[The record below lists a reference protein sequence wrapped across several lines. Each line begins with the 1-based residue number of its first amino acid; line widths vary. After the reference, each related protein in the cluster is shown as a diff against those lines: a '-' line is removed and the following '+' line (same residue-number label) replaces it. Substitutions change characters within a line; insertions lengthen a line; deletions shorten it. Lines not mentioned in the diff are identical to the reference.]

1 MLPCGAATLRRP
13 SLGPVPNRD
22 CLHCRIGA
30 SIRQRKNKG
39 AVNVGSEIRPG
50 RLSEPQPLSDRAR
63 RRRGDRL
70 LPKVFGATL
79 RMKLDA
85 PGGRVGH
92 AELEI
97 GNGLVMLADEHPEM
111 GALAP
116 TTIGGTPVGLH
127 VYLEDVDAVAKKAVA
142 AGATLKRPVEN
153 QFYGDR
159 LGSIID
165 PFGHL
170 WHIST
175 HVEDVSPE
183 EIGRRAAALGRGH
196 HSWSRGK
203 SRPIPRPA

>member
-1 MLPCGAATLRRP
+1 MSAVKSVPEGYPSLSPYLIVRDGAAAI
-13 SLGPVPNRD
+13 D
-22 CLHCRIGA
+22 FY
-30 SIRQRKNKG
+30 Q
-39 AVNVGSEIRPG
+39 
-50 RLSEPQPLSDRAR
+50 
-63 RRRGDRL
+63 
-70 LPKVFGATL
+70 KVFGATL

-175 HVEDVSPE
+175 HVEDVSTD
-183 EIGRRAAALGRGH
+183 EIGRRAAALGRGQ
-196 HSWSRGK
+196 HS
-203 SRPIPRPA
+203 

>member
-1 MLPCGAATLRRP
+1 MSAVKSVPEGYPSLSPYLIVRDGAAAI
-13 SLGPVPNRD
+13 D
-22 CLHCRIGA
+22 FY
-30 SIRQRKNKG
+30 Q
-39 AVNVGSEIRPG
+39 
-50 RLSEPQPLSDRAR
+50 
-63 RRRGDRL
+63 
-70 LPKVFGATL
+70 KVFGATL

-97 GNGLVMLADEHPEM
+97 GNGLVMLADEHPEL

-127 VYLEDVDAVAKKAVA
+127 LYLEDVDAVAKKAVA
-142 AGATLKRPVEN
+142 AGATLKRPVESE
-153 QFYGDR
+153 FYGDR

-170 WHIST
+170 WHIAT

-183 EIGRRAAALGRGH
+183 EIQRRSSLLHITGFDSH
-196 HSWSRGK
+196 HSLRQERERRRILAVKCRFQEPKVHNGVRALRG
-203 SRPIPRPA
+203 

>member
-1 MLPCGAATLRRP
+1 MSAVKSVPEGYPSLSPYLIVRDGAAA
-13 SLGPVPNRD
+13 
-22 CLHCRIGA
+22 IEFY
-30 SIRQRKNKG
+30 Q
-39 AVNVGSEIRPG
+39 
-50 RLSEPQPLSDRAR
+50 
-63 RRRGDRL
+63 
-70 LPKVFGATL
+70 KVFGATL
-79 RMKLDA
+79 RLKLDA
-85 PGGRVGH
+85 PGGRIGH

-97 GNGLVMLADEHPEM
+97 GNGLVMLADEHPEI

-127 VYLEDVDAVAKKAVA
+127 LYLEDVDAVAKKAIA

-183 EIGRRAAALGRGH
+183 EIGRRAAAMAKEH
-196 HSWSRGK
+196 
-203 SRPIPRPA
+203 

>member
-1 MLPCGAATLRRP
+1 MEESDAGRETDPRRLCEPEPLP
-13 SLGPVPNRD
+13 
-22 CLHCRIGA
+22 
-30 SIRQRKNKG
+30 
-39 AVNVGSEIRPG
+39 
-50 RLSEPQPLSDRAR
+50 DRAR
-63 RRRGDRL
+63 RRRAIDFYQN
-70 LPKVFGATL
+70 VFGAKL
-79 RMKLDA
+79 RMKLDG
-85 PGGRVGH
+85 PGGRIGH

-97 GNGLVMLADEHPEM
+97 GNGLIMLADEHPEM

-127 VYLEDVDAVAKKAVA
+127 VYLEDVDAVAKKAIA

-183 EIGRRAAALGRGH
+183 EIGRRAAAMAKEH
-196 HSWSRGK
+196 
-203 SRPIPRPA
+203 

>member
-1 MLPCGAATLRRP
+1 MSAVKSVPEGYPSLSPYLIVRDGAAA
-13 SLGPVPNRD
+13 
-22 CLHCRIGA
+22 IEFY
-30 SIRQRKNKG
+30 Q
-39 AVNVGSEIRPG
+39 
-50 RLSEPQPLSDRAR
+50 
-63 RRRGDRL
+63 
-70 LPKVFGATL
+70 KVFGATL

-127 VYLEDVDAVAKKAVA
+127 LYLEDVDAVAKKAIA

-183 EIGRRAAALGRGH
+183 EMQKRMAAMM
-196 HSWSRGK
+196 
-203 SRPIPRPA
+203 PAGT